1 MGTEL
6 LIDTFCRL
14 QKKLHVVANQLLK
27 DEMEAEDAVQDAFCN
42 LWSAELPKT
51 SDEARFRLFAV
62 LKNVCLNKLK
72 RKRTITG
79 IDSLDIAVES
89 PIYTDVERLKKELIK
104 HLTPSQREVFILS
117 VYEEMEYEDIAEHLD
132 ISIEAVRMHMCRAR
146 KTVREQYKKLQS

>member
-6 LIDTFCRL
+6 LIDTFFRL

-42 LWSAELPKT
+42 LWSAELPET
-51 SDEARFRLFAV
+51 SDEARFRLFAI

-89 PIYTDVERLKKELIK
+89 PIYTDVECLKKELIK

>member
-42 LWSAELPKT
+42 LWSAELPET
-51 SDEARFRLFAV
+51 SDEARFRLFAI

-89 PIYTDVERLKKELIK
+89 PIYTDIERLKKELIK

>member
-42 LWSAELPKT
+42 LWSAELPET
-51 SDEARFRLFAV
+51 SDEARFRLFAI

-72 RKRTITG
+72 RKRTITD

-89 PIYTDVERLKKELIK
+89 PIYTDIERLKKELIK